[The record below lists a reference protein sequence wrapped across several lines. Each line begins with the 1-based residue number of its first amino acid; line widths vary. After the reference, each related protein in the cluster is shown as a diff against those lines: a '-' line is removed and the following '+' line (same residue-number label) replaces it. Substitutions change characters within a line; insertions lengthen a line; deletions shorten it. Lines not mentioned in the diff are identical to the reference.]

1 MKILS
6 FLFIAVVGTVAFG
19 QDYKWKYAN
28 TLSTQY
34 RYAEALPVWEE
45 ISQKALTD
53 GIRLTPSLRKTVEAA
68 YQSENYAKAV
78 RWSQVLVSK
87 GQTEP
92 RDWLVFM
99 NALQYMNASFR
110 LTGVLDS
117 ALIKHP
123 YDPSLLQKKQNL
135 TKVFQNLSIQSDH
148 VVRLYKDGSEGEEF
162 GAFPYNNGVLFVTN
176 EFNNHAINRNYPRTG
191 QYYTDI
197 ATYDSLEAIKTKTFK
212 FYEKPFWLEFIFKN
226 RWKALKSTKGHDGP
240 IAFDPSYTYMFITSN
255 FEQKD
260 VEGKMKYAR
269 LKQRFFGV
277 RSNGFDELEFP
288 FNSID
293 YSTGHATMDADGNV
307 YFISNRPGSMIKS
320 IVFDTLSKKMDTIYS
335 ADIWKTKYT
344 DGEWSDPVN
353 LGDKVNTSEDELFP
367 FISSKGILYFSSYGW
382 NGIGGL
388 DIFMSELDGVTPE
401 PMGSP
406 LNSSADDFSYY
417 VDEVTGK
424 GYFSSNRNAFKD
436 QMYAFNKPVFSAN
449 LTAQLVDCKGKAL
462 SNQTVVIKDLR
473 NGKVETRKTDR
484 KGQVGPIE
492 MLKKHTYSIRFAG
505 DKGFTPDST
514 TFLAKDTGAFA
525 VTLKTYFRDNFSK
538 LSITN
543 ENGEPMNGAMVT
555 VFRERTAPLSFQT
568 DATATYTWKN
578 EKGPQIDSIV
588 ANFINYNDGVLLPKK
603 WIANN
608 CIDTIFYT
616 IKMVPKPKEEFI
628 FLDLILYDFDK
639 YDLRP
644 ESLLEL
650 DKLIKYMQLHPD
662 LKVELS
668 SHTDCRGSSE
678 YNEKLSQN
686 RARSCIDYI
695 ISQGINPEAI
705 IAMGYGE
712 SMLKN
717 DCPCEKEIKSNCS
730 DEEHQINR
738 RTELKLLTPDNKPLD
753 NQRLED

>member
-6 FLFIAVVGTVAFG
+6 YVFIAVLATTSWG

-28 TLSTQY
+28 TLSMQY

-45 ISQKALTD
+45 IAEKAQMD

-78 RWSQVLVSK
+78 KWSKVLVTK

-92 RDWLVFM
+92 RDWLIFM
-99 NALQYMNASFR
+99 NALQYMNLNQR
-110 LTGVLDS
+110 LSGVLDS
-117 ALIKHP
+117 ALVKHP
-123 YDPSLLQKKQNL
+123 LDASLMQKKKNLSSVYANL
-135 TKVFQNLSIQSDH
+135 TLSSDH
-148 VVRLYKDGSEGEEF
+148 VVRVYKEGSEGEEF
-162 GAFPYNNGVLFVTN
+162 GAFPYNSGVLFVTN

-191 QYYTDI
+191 QFYTDI
-197 ATYDSLEAIKTKTFK
+197 ATYDSLEAEKTKTFK

-240 IAFDPSYTYMFITSN
+240 VSFDPSYSYMFITSN

-277 RSNGFDELEFP
+277 RSNGFDEIEFP

-293 YSTGHATMDADGNV
+293 FSTGHATMDAEGNV
-307 YFISNRPGSMIKS
+307 YFVSNRPGSMIKS
-320 IVFDTLSKKMDTIYS
+320 IVFDTLSKKMDTIFS

-353 LGDKVNTSEDELFP
+353 MGDKVNTTEDELFP

-388 DIFMSELDGVTPE
+388 DIFMSELDGVAPE
-401 PMGSP
+401 PLGSP
-406 LNSSADDFSYY
+406 LNSHADDFSYY
-417 VDEVTGK
+417 VNEETGK
-424 GYFSSNRNAFKD
+424 GYFASNRNAFKD
-436 QMYAFNKPVFSAN
+436 QLFAFNKPVFAAN
-449 LTAQLVDCKGKAL
+449 LSAQLTDCKGKGL
-462 SNQTVVIKDLR
+462 GSQTVVIKDLR

-484 KGQVGPIE
+484 KGQIGPLE
-492 MLKKHTYSIRFAG
+492 VRKKHSYAIRFAG
-505 DKGFTPDST
+505 DKGLTPDST
-514 TFLAKDTGAFA
+514 VFNALDTGSFT
-525 VTLKTYFRDNFSK
+525 VTLKTYFRDNYNK
-538 LSITN
+538 LSVLN
-543 ENGEPMNGAMVT
+543 ESDQAMEGVMLT
-555 VFRERTAPLSFQT
+555 VYRERTAPLKFQT
-568 DATATYTWKN
+568 DASATYIWKN

-588 ANFINYNDGVLLPKK
+588 ANFINYNDGSIAPKK
-603 WIANN
+603 WIPNN
-608 CIDTIFYT
+608 CIDTNFYT

-639 YDLRP
+639 FDLRP
-644 ESLLEL
+644 ESLIEL
-650 DKLIKYMQLHPD
+650 DKLVKYMQIHPD

-668 SHTDCRGSSE
+668 SHTDCRGTSA
-678 YNEKLSQN
+678 YNEKLSQE

-695 ISQGINPEAI
+695 ISQGINPESI

-730 DEEHQINR
+730 DEEHQANR
-738 RTELKLLTPDNKPLD
+738 RTELKLLTPENKPLD